1 MIDQDYL
8 PGWVKTLL
16 TILLS
21 GGAVKLLSVLLE
33 NRRLVKKDYRETML
47 ARIAHLEQV
56 IAQMQTA
63 HTELSVKLALVT
75 DENEELRTQIKSLQD
90 HAE

>member
-1 MIDQDYL
+1 MDHDYL

-47 ARIAHLEQV
+47 SRIQHLEETIAAMQV
-56 IAQMQTA
+56 THTA
-63 HTELSVKLALVT
+63 MSVKLALVEE
-75 DENEELRTQIKSLQD
+75 ENEELRAELVRIKSD
-90 HAE
+90 AH

>member
-8 PGWVKTLL
+8 PGWVKTII

-47 ARIAHLEQV
+47 SRITHLEQV
-56 IAQMQTA
+56 IAQMQEA
-63 HTELSVKLALVT
+63 HTALSVKLALVT
-75 DENEELRTQIKSLQD
+75 DENDELRAKIQSLED

>member
-8 PGWVKTLL
+8 PGWAKTLI

-47 ARIAHLEQV
+47 ARIQHLEET
-56 IAQMQTA
+56 IASMQATHTA
-63 HTELSVKLALVT
+63 LSVKLALVEE
-75 DENEELRTQIKSLQD
+75 ENEELRACVSKLQG
-90 HAE
+90 HVE